1 MTLALMNPTLRA
13 PLQSDYES
21 LASWIPDVHACL
33 RWAGPQ
39 LSFPFAPGTLAENLQ
54 ADGMRSYILA
64 EGHASPLGFGQHW
77 IVTAGT
83 VHLARI
89 IVAPGARG
97 LGLGRLL
104 CGLLIDQAVHATG
117 ASRVTLRVYRD
128 NTVARNLYS
137 SLGFAPVEAESS
149 DDALFMQ
156 ARAKPAVYSNL
167 AHTAAPA
174 R

>member
-1 MTLALMNPTLRA
+1 MTLAHMNPTLRA
-13 PLQSDYES
+13 PLQSDYEA
-21 LASWIPDVHACL
+21 LASWIPDAHACL

-39 LSFPFAPGTLAENLQ
+39 LSFPFAPGTLAEKLQ
-54 ADGMRSYILA
+54 ADGLCSYILA
-64 EGHASPLGFGQHW
+64 DDHASPLGFGQHW
-77 IVTAGT
+77 MVTAGA

-89 IVAPGARG
+89 IVSPSARG
-97 LGLGRLL
+97 LGFGRLL
-104 CGLLIDQAVHATG
+104 FGLLIDQAVRATG

-128 NTVARNLYS
+128 NAVARNLYC
-137 SLGFAPVEAESS
+137 SLGFAPVEAEST

-167 AHTAAPA
+167 AHNAAPV